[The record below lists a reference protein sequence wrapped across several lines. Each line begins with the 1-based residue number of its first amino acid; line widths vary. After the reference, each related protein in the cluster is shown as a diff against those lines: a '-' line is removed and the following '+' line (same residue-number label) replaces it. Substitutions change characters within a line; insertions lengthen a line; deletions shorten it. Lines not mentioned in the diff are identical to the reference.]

1 MLASCLYSSLST
13 VWVISQLS
21 APNNFKMLN
30 WRIQFPC
37 WTVTLTIDAAIIF
50 LQVFYVILKDIVIE
64 NIINNRGTMKINN
77 ENKFKWKDFREV
89 NH

>member
-1 MLASCLYSSLST
+1 